1 MSKRKTEGLE
11 WLYLSMASFN
21 GSGYADKTSPG
32 HYLASYRAYKR
43 MKRDHYA
50 LGMLELEPSYAQE
63 IAEKMVNAAPPG
75 HVPSEK
81 GKRKFRA
88 YYNPDDAGHWL

>member
-1 MSKRKTEGLE
+1 MSNRKTEGLE

-32 HYLASYRAYKR
+32 HYIASYRSYKR
-43 MKRDHYA
+43 MKRDQYA
-50 LGMLELEPSYAQE
+50 LGMLDFEPDIARE

-75 HVPSEK
+75 HTPSEK
-81 GKRKFRA
+81 GIKKFRA
-88 YYNPDDAGHWL
+88 YYNPDDIGHGL